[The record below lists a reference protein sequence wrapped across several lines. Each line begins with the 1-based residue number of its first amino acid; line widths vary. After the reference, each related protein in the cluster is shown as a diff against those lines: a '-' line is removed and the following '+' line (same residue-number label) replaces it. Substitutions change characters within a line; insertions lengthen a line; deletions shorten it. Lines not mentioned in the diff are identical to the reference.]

1 MRNGPSRVCLM
12 ILALSLWS
20 LSFDVCRGQ
29 TPSSPQDVPQ
39 SATSRIAG
47 TIVNALDGSP
57 LARARVSISEASN
70 RTNSV
75 SLITSENGHFE
86 FPGLKTGKFSL
97 QGAKRGFLSA
107 AYDQHEQYSTAI
119 VTGAGLDTEHL
130 VLRLT
135 PLALLSGKVLDESGD
150 PVRHAQ
156 VRLYREYKNAG
167 QNRISAAGDSSTDD
181 QGFYE
186 FPALTPGNYFI
197 SVEAKPWYAVH
208 PASVTP
214 DGTANRAVVPP
225 SLDVSYPTTYYNG
238 VTEAD
243 SAASIPVKAADHV
256 QIDVQLNPVP
266 SLHLFFHVPS
276 DQQGFSPP
284 VFQKRVFDSPQF
296 VQSEGT
302 QQISPGV
309 FEVAGIPAGKY
320 IVQQRDSKTGQLS
333 RSAEMELSQNG

>member
-47 TIVNALDGSP
+47 TIVSSLDGSP
-57 LARARVSISEASN
+57 LARARVSIFETSN

-86 FPGLKTGKFSL
+86 FPGLKSGKFSL
-97 QGAKRGFLSA
+97 QGTKRGFLTA

-135 PLALLSGKVLDESGD
+135 PLATLSGKVLDESGD

-156 VRLYREYKNAG
+156 VFLYRENKGAG
-167 QNRISAAGDSSTDD
+167 LNRISSADSSPTDD
-181 QGFYE
+181 QGSYE
-186 FPALTPGNYFI
+186 FPSLMPGNYFL

-208 PASVTP
+208 PVSLTP
-214 DGTANRAVVPP
+214 DGTPNRPVVQP
-225 SLDVSYPTTYYNG
+225 SLDVSYPVTYYNG
-238 VTEAD
+238 ATEAD
-243 SAASIPVKAADHV
+243 SAVPISVKAADHV

-266 SLHLFFHVPS
+266 SLHLVFRVPS

-284 VFQKRVFDSPQF
+284 VFQKRIFNSQQF
-296 VQSEGT
+296 FQSEGM

-309 FEVAGIPAGKY
+309 FEVSGIPPGK
-320 IVQQRDSKTGQLS
+320 
-333 RSAEMELSQNG
+333 